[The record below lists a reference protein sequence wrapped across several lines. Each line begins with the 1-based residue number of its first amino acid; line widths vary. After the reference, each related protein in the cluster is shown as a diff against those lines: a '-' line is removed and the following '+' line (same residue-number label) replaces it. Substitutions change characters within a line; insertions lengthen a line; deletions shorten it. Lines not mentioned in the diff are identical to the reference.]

1 MRVIGTAGHVD
12 HGKSRLVY
20 ALTGIDPDRLR
31 EEQERQMTIDLGF
44 AWMTLPNGE
53 SIGIIDVPGHRDFIE
68 NMLAGVGGIDAALL
82 VIAADE
88 GVMPQTREHL
98 AILDLLDIK
107 RGVIALSKIDLI
119 EDKAWLELVLGDIK
133 QVIASTHLA
142 DAQIVPVSVVT
153 AEGLDLLIAALSD
166 ALQETHP
173 RQDLGRPRL
182 SIDRAFTISGF
193 GTVVTG
199 TLLDGILEVGQEI
212 EILPVGLRGRIRGLQ
227 THKTQ
232 IEQALPGSRV
242 AVNLTGVEVREISRG
257 DVVSISG
264 LYEPTRLLDVHFRL
278 LPDAVGLV
286 QHDQQVKIF
295 LGAAQ
300 RLARVRLLRMEPLH
314 PGEEGWMQISL
325 IKPLIASRGDHFI
338 LRRPSP
344 GATLGG
350 GRVANA
356 HPTHRH
362 RRKDTE
368 TVKRL
373 ESLLRGTPE
382 EVLVESLMSL
392 GPAPL
397 RQVIRHAGLETERAQ
412 QAIEELLE
420 AGKIQKLGDGS
431 LDKGSDVLVVDN
443 NTWGDLHNRIAKELH
458 SFHEQNPLRMGMPR
472 EELKSRLKL
481 EGKVFTAV
489 LNASLK
495 EGCVVGNK
503 TTIRSSEHTI
513 TLSNSQEESVETL
526 LNRFH
531 ESPHSPPSVKECMQA
546 VGTDILTYLLENG
559 TLIQLSPDVVFS
571 TNAYDDMVTRIRKA
585 LQKEDTI
592 TVAKVRDLFKTSRK
606 YALAL
611 MEYLDSVGITVREG
625 DERRLVKD

>member
-98 AILDLLDIK
+98 AILDLLDVK
-107 RGVIALSKIDLI
+107 KCVIALSKIDLI
-119 EDKAWLELVLGDIK
+119 EDEAWLELVCGDIK
-133 QVIASTHLA
+133 QLIGPTHLA

-153 AEGLDLLIAALSD
+153 EEGLDLLITAISD
-166 ALQETHP
+166 ALEETHP

-199 TLLDGILEVGQEI
+199 TLLDGVLEVGQEI

-232 IEQALPGSRV
+232 IDQAVPGSRV
-242 AVNLTGVEVREISRG
+242 AVNLTGVEVRELSRG
-257 DVVSISG
+257 DVVTVSG
-264 LYEPTRLLDVHFRL
+264 SYEPTRLLDVHFRF
-278 LPDAVGLV
+278 LPDALGLI

-314 PGEEGWMQISL
+314 PGEEGWLQIKL
-325 IKPLIASRGDHFI
+325 QKPIIASRGDHFI

-356 HPTHRH
+356 HPTRRH
-362 RRKDTE
+362 RRKDPE
-368 TVKRL
+368 AVKRL
-373 ESLLRGTPE
+373 ESLLRGSPGE
-382 EVLVESLMSL
+382 ILVESLRLL
-392 GPAPL
+392 GPTSL
-397 RQVIRHAGLETERAQ
+397 RRAIRHAGLETGHAQ
-412 QAIEELLE
+412 QVIEELLE
-420 AGKIQKLGDGS
+420 AGVIRKLGDRPF
-431 LDKGSDVLVVDN
+431 DKGSDVFIVDN
-443 NTWGDLHNRIAKELH
+443 VTWGDLHRKIEKELRTY
-458 SFHEQNPLRMGMPR
+458 HEQNPLRTGMPR

-489 LNASLK
+489 LNASLE
-495 EGCVVGNK
+495 EGYVVGNK
-503 TTIRSSEHTI
+503 TSVRSSGHII
-513 TLSNSQEESVETL
+513 TLSNSQKESVETL
-526 LNRFH
+526 LKRFH

-546 VGTDILTYLLENG
+546 VGTELLTFLLEND
-559 TLIQLSPDVVFS
+559 TLIQISSDVIFS
-571 TNAYDDMVTRIRKA
+571 TDAYDEIVTGIRKA
-585 LQKEDTI
+585 LQEEGTI
-592 TVAKVRDLFKTSRK
+592 TVAKVRDLFNTSRK

-611 MEYLDSVGITVREG
+611 MEYLDSIGVTVREG
-625 DERRLVKD
+625 DERRLVKG